1 MEFTKPFLTESI
13 NKYLI
18 KKSLREVRNFKNYY
32 FTILINVSL
41 CIIFIGSIALI
52 LYYRYK
58 GKLTLEEKAIK
69 ENLKKQYLFVQ
80 FQVYTLFYLFE
91 KLHKISY
98 EKSKEHKNLITDLPL
113 I

>member
-1 MEFTKPFLTESI
+1 MEHTKPFLTETI

-32 FTILINVSL
+32 FTILINITL
-41 CIIFIGSIALI
+41 CIVFIGSIALI

-58 GKLTLEEKAIK
+58 GKLTPEEKAIK
-69 ENLKKQYLFVQ
+69 EKLKKQ
-80 FQVYTLFYLFE
+80 YLFE

-98 EKSKEHKNLITDLPL
+98 EKSKEHKNLITDLP
-113 I
+113 II

>member
-1 MEFTKPFLTESI
+1 MEHTKPFLTETI

-32 FTILINVSL
+32 FTILINITL
-41 CIIFIGSIALI
+41 CIAFIGSIALI

-58 GKLTLEEKAIK
+58 GKLTPEEKAIK
-69 ENLKKQYLFVQ
+69 EKLKKQ
-80 FQVYTLFYLFE
+80 YLFE

-98 EKSKEHKNLITDLPL
+98 EKSKEHKNLITDLP
-113 I
+113 II

>member
-1 MEFTKPFLTESI
+1 MEFSKPYLTETI

-32 FTILINVSL
+32 FTILVNVTL
-41 CIIFIGSIALI
+41 CILFIGSIALI

-58 GKLTLEEKAIK
+58 GKLTLEEKTIK
-69 ENLKKQYLFVQ
+69 ENLKKQ
-80 FQVYTLFYLFE
+80 YLFE

-98 EKSKEHKNLITDLPL
+98 EKSKEHKNLITELP
-113 I
+113 II

>member
-69 ENLKKQYLFVQ
+69 ENLKKQYLF
-80 FQVYTLFYLFE
+80 E

-98 EKSKEHKNLITDLPL
+98 EKSKEHKNLITELP
-113 I
+113 II

>member
-1 MEFTKPFLTESI
+1 MEITKPLLIENM

-32 FTILINVSL
+32 ITLIVNVSFFIL
-41 CIIFIGSIALI
+41 FIGSISFF

-58 GKLTLEEKAIK
+58 GKLTPEQKEIK
-69 ENLKKQYLFVQ
+69 EKLKKQ
-80 FQVYTLFYLFE
+80 YLFE

-98 EKSKEHKNLITDLPL
+98 EKRKEQQNLITDLP
-113 I
+113 II

>member
-1 MEFTKPFLTESI
+1 MEITKPVLIENM

-18 KKSLREVRNFKNYY
+18 KKSLREVRNFKNTYI
-32 FTILINVSL
+32 TLIVNILF
-41 CIIFIGSIALI
+41 FILFVGGIALF

-58 GKLTLEEKAIK
+58 GKLTPEEKEIK
-69 ENLKKQYLFVQ
+69 EKLKKQ
-80 FQVYTLFYLFE
+80 YLFE

-98 EKSKEHKNLITDLPL
+98 EKRKEQQNLITDLPV

>member
-1 MEFTKPFLTESI
+1 MEHAKPFLTETI

-32 FTILINVSL
+32 FTILINITL
-41 CIIFIGSIALI
+41 CIVFIGSIALI

-58 GKLTLEEKAIK
+58 GKLTPEEKAIK
-69 ENLKKQYLFVQ
+69 EKLKKQ
-80 FQVYTLFYLFE
+80 YLFE

-98 EKSKEHKNLITDLPL
+98 EKSKEHKNLITDLP
-113 I
+113 II

>member
-69 ENLKKQYLFVQ
+69 ENLKKQYLF
-80 FQVYTLFYLFE
+80 E

>member
-1 MEFTKPFLTESI
+1 MEHAKPFLTETI

-32 FTILINVSL
+32 FTILINITL
-41 CIIFIGSIALI
+41 CIVFIGSIALI

-58 GKLTLEEKAIK
+58 GKLTPEEKAIK
-69 ENLKKQYLFVQ
+69 EKLKKQ
-80 FQVYTLFYLFE
+80 YLFE

-98 EKSKEHKNLITDLPL
+98 EKSKEHKNLITDLPV

>member
-1 MEFTKPFLTESI
+1 MEFSKPYLTETI

-32 FTILINVSL
+32 FTILVNVTL
-41 CIIFIGSIALI
+41 CILFIGSIALI

-58 GKLTLEEKAIK
+58 GKLTLEEKTIK
-69 ENLKKQYLFVQ
+69 ENLKKQYI
-80 FQVYTLFYLFE
+80 FE

-98 EKSKEHKNLITDLPL
+98 EKSKEHKNLITELP
-113 I
+113 II

>member
-1 MEFTKPFLTESI
+1 MEHTKPFLTETI

-32 FTILINVSL
+32 FTILINITL
-41 CIIFIGSIALI
+41 CIVFIGSIALI

-58 GKLTLEEKAIK
+58 GKLTPEEKAIK
-69 ENLKKQYLFVQ
+69 EKLKKQ
-80 FQVYTLFYLFE
+80 YLFE

-98 EKSKEHKNLITDLPL
+98 EKSKEHKNLITDLPV